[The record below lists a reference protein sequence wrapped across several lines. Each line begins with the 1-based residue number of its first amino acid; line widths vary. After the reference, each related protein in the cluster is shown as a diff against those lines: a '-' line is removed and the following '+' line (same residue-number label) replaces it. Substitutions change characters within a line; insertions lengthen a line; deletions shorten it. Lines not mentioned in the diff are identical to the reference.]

1 MNESLQEASMNEK
14 IYKTMGLS
22 GAASIAVGI
31 VVTVIGIA
39 AGVVSIVSGCALL
52 KRRKNITF

>member
-1 MNESLQEASMNEK
+1 MNEK

-39 AGVVSIVSGCALL
+39 TGVISIISGCALL
-52 KRRKNITF
+52 KNRKNITF

>member
-1 MNESLQEASMNEK
+1 MNEK

-22 GAASIAVGI
+22 GAAAITVGI

-39 AGVVSIVSGCALL
+39 AGVISIVSGCALL
-52 KRRKNITF
+52 KRRKNMTF

>member
-1 MNESLQEASMNEK
+1 MNEK
-14 IYKTMGLS
+14 IYKTMGLG
-22 GAASIAVGI
+22 GAASITIGI

-52 KRRKNITF
+52 KNRKNVTF

>member
-1 MNESLQEASMNEK
+1 MNEK

-39 AGVVSIVSGCALL
+39 TGVISIISGCALL
-52 KRRKNITF
+52 KNRKNIKI

>member
-1 MNESLQEASMNEK
+1 MQDEK

-22 GAASIAVGI
+22 GAGAIAVGI

-39 AGVVSIVSGCALL
+39 AGVISIISGCSLL
-52 KRRKNITF
+52 KNRKNITF

>member
-1 MNESLQEASMNEK
+1 MNEK

-22 GAASIAVGI
+22 GAASITVGI

-52 KRRKNITF
+52 KRKKNITF

>member
-1 MNESLQEASMNEK
+1 MNEK

-39 AGVVSIVSGCALL
+39 AGVVSIIGGCVLL

>member
-1 MNESLQEASMNEK
+1 MNEK
-14 IYKTMGLS
+14 IFKTMGLS
-22 GAASIAVGI
+22 GAAAIAVGI

-39 AGVVSIVSGCALL
+39 AGVVSIVSGCVLL

>member
-1 MNESLQEASMNEK
+1 
-14 IYKTMGLS
+14 MGLS

-31 VVTVIGIA
+31 VVVVIGIA

>member
-1 MNESLQEASMNEK
+1 MNEK

-22 GAASIAVGI
+22 GAASIAIGI
-31 VVTVIGIA
+31 IVTVIGIA